1 MNDSDKVELTVGDLR
16 RAAAECPEAQRVLAK
31 LKPEAFGVEHK
42 FKVGDRVTCHCPGQG
57 MDGLSGTVRGYGPR
71 SGLPGVQFDRA
82 FAVGHDLDGRCLP
95 GYGWYCHE
103 SSLVPEE
110 QWEDVT
116 ERMFIRP
123 GLVEGDFLL
132 TAVVRGHPGFPFVIV
147 INGRSDFSSSYKIE
161 NGRAYYRR
169 PAK

>member
-1 MNDSDKVELTVGDLR
+1 MNDNDEIRITVGDLR

-116 ERMFIRP
+116 DRLRSSGTRAYVMGQDFP
-123 GLVEGDFLL
+123 GIPFKI
-132 TAVVRGHPGFPFVIV
+132 VVDEDDHYA
-147 INGRSDFSSSYKIE
+147 SSYKIE